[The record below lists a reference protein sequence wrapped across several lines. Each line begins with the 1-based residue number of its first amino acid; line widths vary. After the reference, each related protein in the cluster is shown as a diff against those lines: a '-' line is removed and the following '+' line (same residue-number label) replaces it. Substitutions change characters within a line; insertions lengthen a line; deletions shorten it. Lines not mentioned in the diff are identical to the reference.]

1 MSPAHAG
8 PNTSGLYALGNISPV
23 VPFGDPH
30 TTSDGS
36 EKTCSPPLR
45 VGQPKLVVEMPSSEG
60 PLACLPRI
68 HRNTGLNQA
77 RIPPLAPE
85 SRTFHRLPKTQ

>member
-30 TTSDGS
+30 TTGDGS
-36 EKTCSPPLR
+36 EKTLATPPSGPEKSGGRGSPEAR
-45 VGQPKLVVEMPSSEG
+45 T
-60 PLACLPRI
+60 PRFSTTSLQK
-68 HRNTGLNQA
+68 HEAEPGW
-77 RIPPLAPE
+77 PPAP
-85 SRTFHRLPKTQ
+85 

>member
-23 VPFGDPH
+23 VPFGNPH

-36 EKTCSPPLR
+36 EENVLPTPPSGSAKTGGRDALKR
-45 VGQPKLVVEMPSSEG
+45 GPSRLSATYPQKHGAEPG
-60 PLACLPRI
+60 SYPAP
-68 HRNTGLNQA
+68 
-77 RIPPLAPE
+77 APE

>member
-23 VPFGDPH
+23 AFPFGDPH

-45 VGQPKLVVEMPSSEG
+45 VGQQKLK
-60 PLACLPRI
+60 
-68 HRNTGLNQA
+68 NWW
-77 RIPPLAPE
+77 
-85 SRTFHRLPKTQ
+85 

>member
-45 VGQPKLVVEMPSSEG
+45 VGQQKLK
-60 PLACLPRI
+60 
-68 HRNTGLNQA
+68 NWW
-77 RIPPLAPE
+77 
-85 SRTFHRLPKTQ
+85 

>member
-23 VPFGDPH
+23 VPVGDPH

-36 EKTCSPPLR
+36 EKTCPH
-45 VGQPKLVVEMPSSEG
+45 PSEWVSQ
-60 PLACLPRI
+60 
-68 HRNTGLNQA
+68 N
-77 RIPPLAPE
+77 
-85 SRTFHRLPKTQ
+85 